1 MLNENDLTDEESE
14 EENFDYDDDD
24 LTEQER

>member
-1 MLNENDLTDEESE
+1 MSNANDLTDEESE